1 MSELM
6 VAIKMLLSNGWKFF
20 QIKVPGTGFSFAVLA
35 VGLLLVPISL
45 SFLSL
50 ILGFPV
56 GTADKDTE
64 GLGSMASRK
73 YRVSSAR
80 KNDVR

>member
-1 MSELM
+1 MSDLM
-6 VAIKMLLSNGWKFF
+6 SGIRMFISNAWKFF
-20 QIKVPGTGFSFAVLA
+20 QIDVPGTNFSFAVLA

-50 ILGFPV
+50 ALGFPV
-56 GTADKDTE
+56 GSVDHATAAF
-64 GLGSMASRK
+64 GSKGSKK
-73 YRVSSAR
+73 YKVSDAR

>member
-1 MSELM
+1 MA
-6 VAIKMLLSNGWKFF
+6 AIKMLLSNSWKFF

-50 ILGFPV
+50 VLGFPV
-56 GTADKDTE
+56 GTVDNDTVS
-64 GLGSMASRK
+64 LRSMGSRK

>member
-1 MSELM
+1 MSDLLD
-6 VAIKMLLSNGWKFF
+6 AIGMLLGNAWKFF

-35 VGLLLVPISL
+35 VGLLLVPVSL

-56 GTADKDTE
+56 GTVDNDTAA
-64 GLGSMASRK
+64 LGAMGSRRYK
-73 YRVSSAR
+73 VSAAR